1 MTYSTTLSDLRSP
14 ALKQFS
20 RGNGLACFPVTLVF
34 LLTDSLLLTAAWLIT
49 QNYSSYLTAP
59 WNLQQSS
66 FALLSIL
73 VAEIGLVITQ
83 GLFRTEEKRRDY
95 FSLAKTITFAH
106 VLIIIVG
113 FFFQPYN
120 LIISRP
126 IFLLSL
132 FLALAFTTTGRV
144 IGNTVLDNLRRQ
156 GIALYPVFLI
166 GSPQDTRKARAIL
179 EKENRYKILGWADI
193 TSADRIAVEVLLEKI
208 RSQGATEVFLCSW
221 GAVKNRM
228 FLYWSLRNAG
238 ITLHTLPIGLEPIS
252 HQAELKMIGGL
263 PSLKSSPPL
272 ITGSDFWV
280 KRCFD
285 FCSSVLLLTLAS
297 PLYLFIALLIRLD
310 SPGPIFYKQ
319 TRVGLHGQQFKVW
332 KFRTM
337 VVNADKLQKE
347 LEASNEMKDGVLF
360 KLKDDPRITKVGK
373 FLRQYSLDEL
383 PQIFNVLFGQMSLVG
398 PRPLP
403 LRDVENFS
411 KHHFIRHEVLPGIT
425 GLWQVSGRSDI
436 VDFDQAV
443 RLDVSYIENWS
454 LCLDLKI
461 LLETVNVVLY
471 KKGAY

>member
-1 MTYSTTLSDLRSP
+1 MTYSTTLLDLRSP

-20 RGNGLACFPVTLVF
+20 RRNGLACFPVTLIF
-34 LLTDSLLLTAAWLIT
+34 LLADSLLLTIAWLTT
-49 QNYSSYLTAP
+49 QTYNFSISYP
-59 WNLQQSS
+59 WSLEQSS
-66 FALLSIL
+66 FALVSIL
-73 VAEIGLVITQ
+73 VAEIGLVVSQ

-95 FSLAKTITFAH
+95 FSLAKTILFAH
-106 VLIIIVG
+106 VLVLIVG
-113 FFFQPYN
+113 FFLQPDH
-120 LIISRP
+120 LVIPRST
-126 IFLLSL
+126 FLFSL
-132 FLALAFTTTGRV
+132 VIALAFTTTGRV
-144 IGNTVLDNLRRQ
+144 VGNTIIDSLRRQ
-156 GIALYPVFLI
+156 GTALYPVFLI
-166 GSPQDTRKARAIL
+166 GNPQDTTKARAIL

-193 TSADRIAVEVLLEKI
+193 TSADRVAVEVLLDKI
-208 RSQGATEVFLCSW
+208 HNQGATEVFLCSW

-263 PSLKSSPPL
+263 PSLTSSPPL
-272 ITGSDFWV
+272 ITGTDFWV

-285 FCSSVLLLTLAS
+285 FCSSALILTLAS

-319 TRVGLHGQQFKVW
+319 TRVGLHNQQFKVW

-347 LEASNEMKDGVLF
+347 LEARNEMQDGVLF
-360 KLKDDPRITKVGK
+360 KLKDDPRITRVGK

-383 PQIFNVLFGQMSLVG
+383 PQVFNVLFGQMSLVG

-411 KHHFIRHEVLPGIT
+411 KHHFVRHEVLPGIT

-454 LCLDLKI
+454 LCLDLQI
-461 LLETVNVVLY
+461 LLETVNVVLK